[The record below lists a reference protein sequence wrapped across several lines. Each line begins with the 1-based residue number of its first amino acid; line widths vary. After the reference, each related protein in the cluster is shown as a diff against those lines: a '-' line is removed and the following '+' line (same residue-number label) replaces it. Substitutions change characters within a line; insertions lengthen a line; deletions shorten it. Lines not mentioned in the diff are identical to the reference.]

1 MMETVDDV
9 WNEIHQVWKKRS
21 DGDVILEDF
30 MVKSGVS
37 LDISWSLSSSMRLE
51 TSEEKIPQC
60 VTPPMALPPTPLVGS
75 LLESTV
81 IKRQRD
87 NPGEREGW
95 GEWSRTVRKQAN
107 ILNCL
112 FMNLMLSL
120 YRFTYFA
127 SCGDLQAY
135 QSELLSRILMSR
147 RWKFKVKEREGN
159 SILLHFSIISCF
171 FYILI

>member
-87 NPGEREGW
+87 DPGEYEN
-95 GEWSRTVRKQAN
+95 T
-107 ILNCL
+107 I
-112 FMNLMLSL
+112 
-120 YRFTYFA
+120 
-127 SCGDLQAY
+127 
-135 QSELLSRILMSR
+135 SR
-147 RWKFKVKEREGN
+147 RLRRMIKNSEKAGKYSKLLIYESDVK
-159 SILLHFSIISCF
+159 SLTSV
-171 FYILI
+171 